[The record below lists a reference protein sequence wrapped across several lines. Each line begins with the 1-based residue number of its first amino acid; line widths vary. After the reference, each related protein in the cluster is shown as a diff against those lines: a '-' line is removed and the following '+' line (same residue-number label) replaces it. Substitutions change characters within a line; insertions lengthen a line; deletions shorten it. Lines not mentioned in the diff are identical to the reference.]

1 MNIFESIMTGLQE
14 AVDFEN
20 GNTDVKTAVLITD
33 QPDSLTDE
41 EQDTDYFDN
50 RE

>member
-1 MNIFESIMTGLQE
+1 MDVYESIMTGLTE

-20 GNTDVKTAVLITD
+20 ENTIVKTAVSITD
-33 QPDSLTDE
+33 LLDSITDE
-41 EQDTDYFDN
+41 EQDTDK